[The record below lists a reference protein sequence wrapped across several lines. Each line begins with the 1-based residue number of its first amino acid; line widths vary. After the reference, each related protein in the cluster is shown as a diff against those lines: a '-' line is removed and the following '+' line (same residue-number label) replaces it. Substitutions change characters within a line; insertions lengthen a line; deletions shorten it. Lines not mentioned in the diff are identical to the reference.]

1 MVLYLYMCVH
11 IFYTCGT
18 KAICIFLYMDS
29 KLSGIYVYSY
39 LVAVLVWY
47 FECCI
52 ILDISDYIA

>member
-1 MVLYLYMCVH
+1 
-11 IFYTCGT
+11 
-18 KAICIFLYMDS
+18 MDS